1 MNHRTLEHKAL
12 LFTVLTAI
20 ALLVG
25 SIVELVPMWVIDSNV
40 PTIASVK
47 PYTPLELYGRHLYL
61 REGCYNCHSQMVR
74 PFRFETE
81 RYGTYSKA
89 GEFVYDHPFQWG
101 SKRTGPDLHR
111 VGGKYSDDW
120 HYHHLLDPRDTS
132 VGSIMPSYAFLAEAT
147 FDAGDIPA
155 HMRAM
160 ARVGVPYTEAEIQGA
175 PEAARA
181 QAEAISARLKEKG
194 ITCPPDREIVALIA
208 YLQRLGTDIENAPAP
223 ETESGAGGGA

>member
-1 MNHRTLEHKAL
+1 
-12 LFTVLTAI
+12 
-20 ALLVG
+20 
-25 SIVELVPMWVIDSNV
+25 
-40 PTIASVK
+40 
-47 PYTPLELYGRHLYL
+47 
-61 REGCYNCHSQMVR
+61 
-74 PFRFETE
+74 
-81 RYGTYSKA
+81 
-89 GEFVYDHPFQWG
+89 
-101 SKRTGPDLHR
+101 